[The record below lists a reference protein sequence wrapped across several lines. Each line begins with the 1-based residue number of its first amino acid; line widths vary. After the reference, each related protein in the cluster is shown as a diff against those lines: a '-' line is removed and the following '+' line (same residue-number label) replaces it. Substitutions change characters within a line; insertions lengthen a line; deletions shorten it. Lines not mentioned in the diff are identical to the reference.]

1 MQEKPL
7 APILD
12 GLLAR
17 LRVPEQNKK
26 AVLTELWPKIA
37 GRFSEHTNP
46 RFGFGG
52 EIVVWVDD
60 STLAFELSRR
70 YKPVLLKRLRNQ
82 FGEHEVKDI
91 KFFVGEIR

>member
-1 MQEKPL
+1 MPEKPL
-7 APILD
+7 VPILN
-12 GLLAR
+12 GLLSR
-17 LRVPEQNKK
+17 LRAPEQSRKSIL
-26 AVLTELWPKIA
+26 VESWPRIA